1 MPKVEMLHTSST
13 RAGGRRARSMRATT
27 SLAEINVVPLI
38 DVMLVLLVI
47 FMVAAPMMTQGFA
60 VKLPESRR
68 APAIDQTP
76 IVISV
81 PYNFDRD
88 RRVRIGEE
96 AVGLEF
102 LPERV
107 RQALDGR
114 ANKAGI
120 IACDAAVEVGHLAL
134 VFDKLIEG
142 GMATVSI
149 QTQPATTGRQP

>member
-13 RAGGRRARSMRATT
+13 RAGGRRARALRATT

-76 IVISV
+76 VTISV
-81 PYNFDRD
+81 PYTFEKM
-88 RRVRIGEE
+88 RRVYIGDE
-96 AVGLEF
+96 AVSLEF
-102 LPERV
+102 LAERV

-114 ANKAGI
+114 TNKAGLV
-120 IACDAAVEVGHLAL
+120 ACDAAVNVGDLAL
-134 VFDKLIEG
+134 VFDRLMEG
-142 GMATVSI
+142 GMTSVSI
-149 QTQPATTGRQP
+149 QTQPATTARRP

>member
-60 VKLPESRR
+60 VQLPESRR

-76 IVISV
+76 IVITV
-81 PYNFDRD
+81 PYTFERD
-88 RRVRIGEE
+88 NRVRLGTEVVSI
-96 AVGLEF
+96 EF

-107 RQALDGR
+107 RQALDGKVT
-114 ANKAGI
+114 KAGI
-120 IACDAAVEVGHLAL
+120 VAADGAVTAADLVR
-134 VFDKLIEG
+134 VFDRLIEG
-142 GMATVSI
+142 GMTTVSM
-149 QTQPATTGRQP
+149 QTQPATSGRRP

>member
-13 RAGGRRARSMRATT
+13 RAGGRRSRSMRATT

-68 APAIDQTP
+68 APAVDQTP

-81 PYNFDRD
+81 PYNFERD

-96 AVGLEF
+96 AVSLEF

-114 ANKAGI
+114 TNKAGMV
-120 IACDAAVEVGHLAL
+120 ACDAAVNVGDLAL
-134 VFDKLIEG
+134 VFDKLMEG
-142 GMATVSI
+142 GMTNVSI
-149 QTQPATTGRQP
+149 QTQPVTSGRQP

>member
-13 RAGGRRARSMRATT
+13 RAGGRRARSLRATT

-76 IVISV
+76 IVITV
-81 PYNFDRD
+81 PYTFERD
-88 RRVRIGEE
+88 NRVRLGTE
-96 AVGLEF
+96 AVSIEF
-102 LPERV
+102 LAERV
-107 RQALDGR
+107 RQALDGKV
-114 ANKAGI
+114 NKAGI
-120 IACDAAVEVGHLAL
+120 VAADSAVTAGDLVR
-134 VFDKLIEG
+134 VFDVLLDG
-142 GMATVSI
+142 GMTRVEM
-149 QTQPATTGRQP
+149 QTQPATTRRQP